1 MIALCSWYPGD
12 WPDCVKKYVGQAIS
26 WFVNL
31 VFGKIFDAVRDI
43 VLGAVASVIKAV
55 GFAWIYLST
64 PNVDAN
70 GPASWVQAHTY
81 FIVVAVG
88 AIAVIVG
95 AMQMAYMHR
104 GEPLRDILKSLL
116 TLLVVSA
123 GGSAFAATLIGAS
136 DQFSRWI
143 MNSALLPTKAEC
155 EGEKLDKLT
164 GAAKEAAMHVCSDA
178 AVSKLTAVLIDPLK
192 GPQEIFGFILVIFIG
207 ILMVITAII
216 QLALMIVRYGMLVL
230 LVGVLPLTAAATNTE
245 MGMMWFKR
253 TLGWLV
259 GFIIYKPVAA
269 LIYATA
275 ILLIGGAPTVKGA
288 EAGTS
293 ETLNMVMGVTLM
305 VVAVVALPAILRFV
319 SPKPS

>member
-1 MIALCSWYPGD
+1 MIALCSWWPGD
-12 WPDCVKKYVGQAIS
+12 WADCVRKYVGEAVS

-31 VFGKIFDAVRDI
+31 LFGQIFDAVRDI
-43 VLGAVASVIKAV
+43 VLTAVASVIKAV
-55 GFAWIYLST
+55 GFLWIYLAT

-70 GPASWVQAHTY
+70 GPAAWVQAHTY

-95 AMQMAYMHR
+95 AMQMAFTHR

-123 GGSAFAATLIGAS
+123 GGATFAATLISAS
-136 DQFSRWI
+136 DSFSKWI
-143 MNSALLPTKAEC
+143 IDAALLPSNADCNGDKAATE
-155 EGEKLDKLT
+155 
-164 GAAKEAAMHVCSDA
+164 AAKKAAKHVCSDA
-178 AVSKLTAVLIDPLK
+178 AVSKLTEVLINPLK
-192 GPQEIFGFILVIFIG
+192 GPQEIFGFILVIFVG
-207 ILMVITAII
+207 ILMVITAVI
-216 QLALMIVRYGMLVL
+216 QLALMVVRYGMLVL

-253 TLGWLV
+253 TLGWMV

-275 ILLIGGAPTVKGA
+275 ILLIGGAPKPPGA
-288 EAGTS
+288 PAGTS

-305 VVAVVALPAILRFV
+305 IVAVVALPAILRFV
-319 SPKPS
+319 SPKTS

>member
-1 MIALCSWYPGD
+1 MIALGCSWWPGD
-12 WPDCVKKYVGQAIS
+12 WKACIEEHVGEAVS
-26 WFVNL
+26 WFANL
-31 VFGKIFDAVRDI
+31 LFSKIFDAVRDI

-88 AIAVIVG
+88 AIAVTVG
-95 AMQMAYMHR
+95 AMQMAFMQR
-104 GEPLRDILKSLL
+104 GEPLREILKSLL
-116 TLLVVSA
+116 TLVVVSA
-123 GGSAFAATLIGAS
+123 GGSAFAATLISAS
-136 DQFSRWI
+136 DSFSKWI
-143 MNSALLPTKAEC
+143 MDAALLPTNAEC
-155 EGEKLDKLT
+155 HGDKVPES
-164 GAAKEAAMHVCSDA
+164 AKHVCSDA
-178 AVSKLTAVLIDPLK
+178 AVSKLTEVLVNPLK
-192 GPQEIFGFILVIFIG
+192 GPQEIFGFILVIFVG

-253 TLGWLV
+253 TLSWLV

-275 ILLIGGAPTVKGA
+275 ILLIGGAPKSPGA
-288 EAGTS
+288 PAGTS
-293 ETLNMVMGVTLM
+293 EALNMVMGITLM

-319 SPKPS
+319 SPKTS